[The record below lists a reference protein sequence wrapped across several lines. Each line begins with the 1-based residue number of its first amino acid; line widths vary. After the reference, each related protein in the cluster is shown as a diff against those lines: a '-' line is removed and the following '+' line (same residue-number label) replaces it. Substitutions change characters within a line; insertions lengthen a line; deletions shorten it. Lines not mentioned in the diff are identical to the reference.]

1 MENAPFDTLAAA
13 QKLKEAGIEDA
24 HAEAIVKTQAE
35 AARVVLSEFMTRAV
49 YRKETFGWIT
59 LVLTAIGLML
69 AFVD

>member
-35 AARVVLSEFMTRAV
+35 AARAVLSGFMTKAQHQREMIYFLSLIISAV
-49 YRKETFGWIT
+49 
-59 LVLTAIGLML
+59 GLIQ
-69 AFVD
+69 AFLG